1 MTGLAL
7 ALVFGSAFLHATWN
21 LLAKRAAGG
30 VEFVWLIALLV
41 TLFYAPVLGVY
52 VWFERP
58 EFTLQH
64 ALLAAGSAVIHVC
77 YFVSL
82 QRGYRAGDLSLVYPL
97 ARGSG
102 PALATALAV
111 IFLGERPGLQALIGT
126 LLVVLS
132 VFVLAG
138 SSGGNRQG
146 GAGSRRAVLYGLVT
160 GVFISLYT
168 TWDGYAVAHAG
179 AAPVVFMLA
188 SEAVR
193 AALLAPIALRNRP
206 EVARIWR
213 EARGATVGVALLSPL
228 AYMLVLTAM
237 QFTPVS
243 LVAPTREISILI
255 GTILGARLLA
265 EGHWRRRL
273 LGAVG
278 MVAGVTLLALA

>member
-1 MTGLAL
+1 MTALAL
-7 ALVFGSAFLHATWN
+7 ALIFGSAVLHATWN

-30 VEFVWLIALLV
+30 VEFVWLVALTVTVCYAPLLV
-41 TLFYAPVLGVY
+41 VY
-52 VWFERP
+52 LWVARP

-64 ALLAAGSAVIHVC
+64 ALLAGGSAIIHVA

-102 PALATALAV
+102 PALATALAILV
-111 IFLGERPGLQALIGT
+111 LGERPGPQALLGT
-126 LLVVLS
+126 ALVVLS

-138 SSGGNRQG
+138 GRSGRRG
-146 GAGSRRAVLYGLVT
+146 GPSQRRAVLYGLAT

-168 TWDGYAVAHAG
+168 TWDGFAVGHAG
-179 AAPVVFMLA
+179 AAPIVYMLVGEAFRALMLA
-188 SEAVR
+188 PV
-193 AALLAPIALRNRP
+193 ALRNRP

-213 EARGATVGVALLSPL
+213 EARGPTIGVALLSTL
-228 AYMLVLTAM
+228 AYMMVLTAM

-265 EGHWRRRL
+265 EGQWRRRL
-273 LGAVG
+273 LGALG
-278 MVAGVTLLALA
+278 MVAGVALLALA